1 MRYTTSYAR
10 THLSRLLKLAET
22 GEEVIIMRGS
32 IPIARIIPLNLPE
45 SGSPIDLSASP
56 GPKPSKSAQ

>member
-10 THLSRLLKLAET
+10 THLSRLLMEAEA

-45 SGSPIDLSASP
+45 SASPIDLSASP
-56 GPKPSKSAQ
+56 SPKLLKSAQ